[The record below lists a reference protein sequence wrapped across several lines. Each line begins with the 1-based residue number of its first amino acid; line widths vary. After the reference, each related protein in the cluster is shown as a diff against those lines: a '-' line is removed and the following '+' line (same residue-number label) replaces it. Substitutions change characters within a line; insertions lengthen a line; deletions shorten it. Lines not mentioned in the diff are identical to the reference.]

1 MGIYLNPGNRS
12 FRDSLNSDVYV
23 DKSEMVA
30 ELNRSFRTEQ
40 KYVCVSR
47 ARRFGKTMMT
57 NLLSAYY
64 SKGCD
69 SRALFEGLKLARKP
83 GWDAHLNAVNVIKFD
98 MNAELCDAT
107 VKADVVKN
115 LQASVVGELREVFP
129 GAGVEPGDSIARSI
143 AKIYNETGETFVFL
157 VDEYDILIREDSA
170 PQSLRDE
177 YIAML
182 NALFK
187 GGLAGSAISL
197 AYITGILPIIRERVQ
212 SKLNNFT
219 EYTMLAPKRLASYV
233 GFTEDEVRGLCG
245 RFGMD
250 YEACRRSY
258 DGYGFPGADHIFNP
272 NSVVKAM
279 RNGDYANYW
288 VQTSALDAITF
299 YLDANLDGLQT
310 DILTMLE
317 GGEVDVDTHGYD
329 NSVSRFKNKNHVFTY
344 LIHLGYLA
352 YDSASGRCRI
362 PNGEIREAWFSIMD
376 ESNDFGTVK
385 AMIDASRDLLRS
397 TEHGD
402 ANAVAA
408 ALDRAHSEISSS
420 LTYNRESTLQSAILM
435 AYFYARKDYAILP
448 ELNSGKGY
456 ADVVLVP
463 QSPRNRPAII
473 IELKCGGAP
482 EVALRQIRERD
493 YSDRLRSF
501 RGGIVC
507 VGVAYDP
514 VSKTHSCAIERNY
527 SLQV

>member
-1 MGIYLNPGNRS
+1 MGIYVNPGNRN
-12 FRDSLNSDVYV
+12 FRDSLNSEVYV

-30 ELNRSFRTEQ
+30 ELNRDFRTEQ

-69 SRALFEGLKLARKP
+69 SRALFERLKLSRKP
-83 GWDAHLNAVNVIKFD
+83 GWDAHLNAVNVIKVD
-98 MNAELCDAT
+98 MNAELCDSS
-107 VKADVVKN
+107 VRADVVRRLKD
-115 LQASVVGELREVFP
+115 SVVGELRDAFP
-129 GAGVEPGDSIARSI
+129 GVGIPQGASIARAI
-143 AKIYNETGETFVFL
+143 ARIYDVTGETFVIL
-157 VDEYDILIREDSA
+157 IDEYDILIREDKT
-170 PQSLRDE
+170 PQSLREE
-177 YIAML
+177 YIALL

-187 GGLAGSAISL
+187 GDLAGPAISL

-219 EYTMLAPKRLASYV
+219 EYTMLDPKRLAPYV
-233 GFTEDEVRGLCG
+233 GFTDGEVRHLCG

-250 YEACRRSY
+250 YDRCRLHY
-258 DGYGFPGADHIFNP
+258 DGYAFPGVEHVFNP
-272 NSVVKAM
+272 NSVAKAM

-299 YLDANLDGLQT
+299 YIDANLDGLQA
-310 DILTMLE
+310 DIMTMLE
-317 GGEVDVDTHGYD
+317 GGEVDVDTRGYD

-352 YDSASGRCRI
+352 YDSANGRCRI
-362 PNGEIREAWFSIMD
+362 PNGEIREAWFTIMD
-376 ESNDFGTVK
+376 ESDDFGMVK
-385 AMIDASRDLLRS
+385 SMIDASRDLLRR
-397 TEHGD
+397 TEQGD
-402 ANAVAA
+402 ADAVAA

-420 LTYNRESTLQSAILM
+420 LTYNRESSLQSAILM

-448 ELNSGKGY
+448 ELNSGKGF

-463 QSPRNRPAII
+463 LSARRPAII
-473 IELKCGGAP
+473 IEIKCGGAP
-482 EVALRQIRERD
+482 ENALRQISERD
-493 YSDRLRSF
+493 YSARLLGF
-501 RGGIVC
+501 AGGIVR

-514 VSKTHSCAIERNY
+514 VSNTHRCVIERT
-527 SLQV
+527 LPM